1 MKKINLILI
10 ALLLFT
16 CDSKTDNTTEAS
28 SFQVKTLLNELTNQ
42 QILPAVL
49 GFKNQANTLNLK
61 VENYLTSTNEAN
73 LTSLRNQWQET
84 ALAYANIYAFNIG
97 SVRDQFMHQALYNWP
112 TLPNALEN
120 VMINNSEITEEL
132 VSNLSPQIKTLSAL
146 EYLLFNND
154 VATVNNQFFTSQKRK
169 NYLKY
174 TTKEFKA
181 QAERLNGIWTT
192 SENYANTFINN
203 NADGIQGSFNKLYN
217 GLYNL
222 IDTAKIKKV
231 GKPAGL
237 ENSTNTN
244 PELLQAYFSE
254 LSLNILM
261 ENITSVENTYF
272 NPNGLGIDDYVF
284 SITNNSI
291 LNNSVQNKLNDIK
304 TAINAIPV
312 PLYNAISTHP
322 TEVETLY
329 NEIEA
334 LEILFSVDVRS
345 ILSIIITTTDND
357 GD

>member
-16 CDSKTDNTTEAS
+16 CDSKTDNTTEPS
-28 SFQVKTLLNELTNQ
+28 TFQVKALLNELTNQ

-49 GFKNQANTLNLK
+49 EFKNQANTLNLK

-73 LTSLRNQWQET
+73 LASLQNQWQQT

-120 VMINNSEITEEL
+120 VMINNTEITEEL
-132 VSNLSPQIKTLSAL
+132 VSSLSPQIKTLSAL

-154 VATVNNQFFTSQKRK
+154 VTTVNTQFFTSQKRK

-174 TTKEFKA
+174 TALEFKA

-192 SENYANTFINN
+192 PENYANTFINN
-203 NADGIQGSFNKLYN
+203 NAEGIQGSFNKLYN

-244 PELLQAYFSE
+244 PELLQAYFSK

-261 ENITSVENTYF
+261 ENINSVENTYF

-322 TEVETLY
+322 TEVEALY